1 LECRLRRQISPY
13 SSHLLQYPVIT
24 AHTANRESALYR
36 NPDIVTSST
45 NRNVLQPSRVN
56 RQKRKSRID
65 KIKES
70 ADKGKGKS
78 DKGSQNSKPP
88 LNQKSSGSSS
98 SSTAR
103 DQLVDLVVEDEE
115 AEEIERVRAR
125 KEGSPRWNEVQPK
138 HFV

>member
-1 LECRLRRQISPY
+1 
-13 SSHLLQYPVIT
+13 
-24 AHTANRESALYR
+24 
-36 NPDIVTSST
+36 
-45 NRNVLQPSRVN
+45 VLQPSKVN
-56 RQKRKSRID
+56 RQKRKSRIE

-78 DKGSQNSKPP
+78 DEESRSRKAPSR
-88 LNQKSSGSSS
+88 QKSSGSSS
-98 SSTAR
+98 RSKPR

-125 KEGSPRWNEVQPK
+125 KEGSPRWNETQPK